1 MKMKRI
7 VTVFLLMTLTL
18 VSTAQQTEEE
28 AIRQVIQSA
37 YVEGIHNK
45 AGVDKI
51 EKGFHPGF
59 EMLGINNGL
68 LTKFP
73 IYSWIETVK
82 KSMAEGAVQADS
94 IKAEYPLIDVA
105 GNAAIARVEL
115 FKGEKHLFTDYISLY
130 KTQNGWQIVAKIY
143 YRLPEKAE

>member
-1 MKMKRI
+1 MKMKRL
-7 VTVFLLMTLTL
+7 VTILLLMTLSL
-18 VSTAQQTEEE
+18 VITAQQSEEE
-28 AIRQVIQSA
+28 AIRKVIQTA
-37 YVEGIHNK
+37 YVEGIHNR

-59 EMLGINNGL
+59 EMLGLSNGL

-82 KSMAEGAVQADS
+82 KSMAEGQAQADS
-94 IKAEYPLIDVA
+94 IRADYPLIDVA

-115 FKGEKHLFTDYISLY
+115 YRGEKHLFTDYMSLY
-130 KTQNGWQIVAKIY
+130 KTENGWQIVAKIY
-143 YRLPEKAE
+143 YRLP